1 MKTLKLLLS
10 VILGL
15 GCFLVLNENFE
26 ALYLNLIG
34 IACAALLVYIN
45 RNNTAVE

>member
-1 MKTLKLLLS
+1 MKTLKLFASIL
-10 VILGL
+10 LGL
-15 GCFLVLNENFE
+15 GCFLIFNESESF
-26 ALYLNLIG
+26 APNLVG